1 MAICLD
7 KVSSLA
13 LGSVGMSVWQEGCRV
28 FPMCGFAGGFLGM
41 VASLILS
48 KGTQVVNVKI
58 SHTGVAVTTRNCGN
72 DGALVGVSWPR
83 VSSQFCEMESQSNGT
98 SYDHALQRH
107 TRVTYIPEC

>member
-1 MAICLD
+1 MF
-7 KVSSLA
+7 
-13 LGSVGMSVWQEGCRV
+13 VWKQRCSV

-72 DGALVGVSWPR
+72 DGALVGDHGLVSHR
-83 VSSQFCEMESQSNGT
+83 SSVRWKVKVM
-98 SYDHALQRH
+98 ALLMITLCRD
-107 TRVTYIPEC
+107 TRE